1 MKKAFLSVLMMI
13 LIVSAVCQPL
23 VETAFAS
30 MEPPSETKLLDTTM
44 QKKNVE
50 QSIAEQPV
58 KQENTAANIRTRE
71 VPEHESVQEEKVT
84 TVPEQESVQAEK
96 VATVPEKES
105 VQAEKVTTAPEQQSA
120 SEEAAEVMAEGI
132 PLSEELVQ
140 TALTACE
147 QYEVPPQLL
156 FAVMEVESG
165 FQTDAQNGACTGLMQ
180 IHSINLP
187 YLQEQ
192 IGISDL
198 SDPEQNIQAG
208 AFILGGYLSRYNTE
222 DSLMAYNLGEGGAK
236 KQWEQGIHGTAYTEK
251 VLNEME

>member
-30 MEPPSETKLLDTTM
+30 MEPPSETKLLDTTL

-58 KQENTAANIRTRE
+58 KQENIAAKVRTRE
-71 VPEHESVQEEKVT
+71 
-84 TVPEQESVQAEK
+84 VPEQESVQAEE
-96 VATVPEKES
+96 ATTV
-105 VQAEKVTTAPEQQSA
+105 PEQQSA
-120 SEEAAEVMAEGI
+120 SEEAAAVMAEEI

-192 IGISDL
+192 IGINDL

-251 VLNEME
+251 VLSEME

>member
-30 MEPPSETKLLDTTM
+30 MEPPSETKLLDTTL

-58 KQENTAANIRTRE
+58 KQEKAAANVRTRE
-71 VPEHESVQEEKVT
+71 VPEQESVQEEKVM
-84 TVPEQESVQAEK
+84 
-96 VATVPEKES
+96 
-105 VQAEKVTTAPEQQSA
+105 TAPEQQSA
-120 SEEAAEVMAEGI
+120 LEETAEVMAEEI

-208 AFILGGYLSRYNTE
+208 AFILGGYLSRYSTE

-236 KQWEQGIHGTAYTEK
+236 KQWEQGIHGTA
-251 VLNEME
+251 

>member
-30 MEPPSETKLLDTTM
+30 MEPPSETKLLDTTL

-58 KQENTAANIRTRE
+58 KQEKAAANVRTRE
-71 VPEHESVQEEKVT
+71 VPEQESVQTEKVT
-84 TVPEQESVQAEK
+84 TVPEQE
-96 VATVPEKES
+96 
-105 VQAEKVTTAPEQQSA
+105 SA

-192 IGISDL
+192 IGINDL

>member
-30 MEPPSETKLLDTTM
+30 MEPPSETKLLDTTL

-58 KQENTAANIRTRE
+58 KQENTAANVRTRD
-71 VPEHESVQEEKVT
+71 VPEQESAQTEKVT
-84 TVPEQESVQAEK
+84 TVPE
-96 VATVPEKES
+96 KES
-105 VQAEKVTTAPEQQSA
+105 AKTEKVTTAPKHQSA
-120 SEEAAEVMAEGI
+120 SEEAAAVMAEGI

-208 AFILGGYLSRYNTE
+208 AFILGGYLSRYSTE

>member
-30 MEPPSETKLLDTTM
+30 MEPPSETKLLDTTL

-58 KQENTAANIRTRE
+58 KQENTAANVRTRE
-71 VPEHESVQEEKVT
+71 
-84 TVPEQESVQAEK
+84 VPEQESVQAEE
-96 VATVPEKES
+96 ATTVPEQES
-105 VQAEKVTTAPEQQSA
+105 AQTEKVTTVPEQQSA
-120 SEEAAEVMAEGI
+120 LEETAEAMAEEI

>member
-30 MEPPSETKLLDTTM
+30 MEPPSETKLLDTTL

-58 KQENTAANIRTRE
+58 KQENTAANVRTRE
-71 VPEHESVQEEKVT
+71 
-84 TVPEQESVQAEK
+84 VPEQESVQAEK
-96 VATVPEKES
+96 AATVPEKES
-105 VQAEKVTTAPEQQSA
+105 VQAEKVMTAPEQQSA
-120 SEEAAEVMAEGI
+120 LEETAEAMAEEI

-236 KQWEQGIHGTAYTEK
+236 KQWERGIHGTAYTEK

>member
-30 MEPPSETKLLDTTM
+30 MEPPSETKLLDTTL

-58 KQENTAANIRTRE
+58 KQENTAANVRTRD
-71 VPEHESVQEEKVT
+71 VPEQESAQTEKVT
-84 TVPEQESVQAEK
+84 TVPE
-96 VATVPEKES
+96 KES
-105 VQAEKVTTAPEQQSA
+105 AKTEKVTTAPKHQSA

>member
-30 MEPPSETKLLDTTM
+30 MEPPSETKLLDTTL

-58 KQENTAANIRTRE
+58 KQENIAAKVRTRE
-71 VPEHESVQEEKVT
+71 
-84 TVPEQESVQAEK
+84 VPEQESVQAEE
-96 VATVPEKES
+96 ATTV
-105 VQAEKVTTAPEQQSA
+105 PEQQSA
-120 SEEAAEVMAEGI
+120 SEEAAAVMAEEI

-192 IGISDL
+192 IGINDL

>member
-30 MEPPSETKLLDTTM
+30 MEPPSETKLLDTTL

-58 KQENTAANIRTRE
+58 KQENIAANIRTRE
-71 VPEHESVQEEKVT
+71 VPE
-84 TVPEQESVQAEK
+84 QESVQ
-96 VATVPEKES
+96 T
-105 VQAEKVTTAPEQQSA
+105 EKVTSALEQQSA
-120 SEEAAEVMAEGI
+120 LEEAAETMAEEI

>member
-30 MEPPSETKLLDTTM
+30 MEPPSETKLLDTTL

-58 KQENTAANIRTRE
+58 KQENTAANVRTRD
-71 VPEHESVQEEKVT
+71 VPEQESAQTEKVT
-84 TVPEQESVQAEK
+84 TVPE
-96 VATVPEKES
+96 KES
-105 VQAEKVTTAPEQQSA
+105 AKTEKVTTAPKHQSA
-120 SEEAAEVMAEGI
+120 SEEAAAVMAEEI

>member
-30 MEPPSETKLLDTTM
+30 MEPPSETKLLDTTL

-58 KQENTAANIRTRE
+58 KQENTAAKVRTRD
-71 VPEHESVQEEKVT
+71 
-84 TVPEQESVQAEK
+84 VPEQESVQAEK
-96 VATVPEKES
+96 AM
-105 VQAEKVTTAPEQQSA
+105 TAPEQQSA
-120 SEEAAEVMAEGI
+120 SEEAAAVMAEEI

-192 IGISDL
+192 IGINDL

>member
-30 MEPPSETKLLDTTM
+30 MEPPSETKLLDTTL

-58 KQENTAANIRTRE
+58 KQEKAAANIRTRE
-71 VPEHESVQEEKVT
+71 VPE
-84 TVPEQESVQAEK
+84 QESAK
-96 VATVPEKES
+96 T
-105 VQAEKVTTAPEQQSA
+105 EKVTTAPKHQSA
-120 SEEAAEVMAEGI
+120 SEEAAAVMAEEI

-192 IGISDL
+192 IGINDL
-198 SDPEQNIQAG
+198 SDPE
-208 AFILGGYLSRYNTE
+208 
-222 DSLMAYNLGEGGAK
+222 
-236 KQWEQGIHGTAYTEK
+236 
-251 VLNEME
+251 

>member
-30 MEPPSETKLLDTTM
+30 MEPPSETKLLDTTL

-58 KQENTAANIRTRE
+58 KQENTAAKVRTRD
-71 VPEHESVQEEKVT
+71 
-84 TVPEQESVQAEK
+84 VPEQESVQAEK
-96 VATVPEKES
+96 AM
-105 VQAEKVTTAPEQQSA
+105 TAPEQQSA
-120 SEEAAEVMAEGI
+120 SEEAAETMAEEI

>member
-30 MEPPSETKLLDTTM
+30 MEPPSETKLLDTTL

-50 QSIAEQPV
+50 QSIVEQPV
-58 KQENTAANIRTRE
+58 KQENTAANIRTRD
-71 VPEHESVQEEKVT
+71 
-84 TVPEQESVQAEK
+84 VPEQESVQAEK
-96 VATVPEKES
+96 VTTVPEKES
-105 VQAEKVTTAPEQQSA
+105 AKTEKVTTAPKHQSA
-120 SEEAAEVMAEGI
+120 SEEAAEVMAEEI

>member
-30 MEPPSETKLLDTTM
+30 MEPPSETKLLDTTL

-58 KQENTAANIRTRE
+58 KQENTAAKVRTRD
-71 VPEHESVQEEKVT
+71 
-84 TVPEQESVQAEK
+84 VPEQESVQAEK
-96 VATVPEKES
+96 AM
-105 VQAEKVTTAPEQQSA
+105 TAPEQQSA
-120 SEEAAEVMAEGI
+120 SEEAAAVMAEEI

-208 AFILGGYLSRYNTE
+208 AFILGGYLSRYSTE

>member
-30 MEPPSETKLLDTTM
+30 MEPPSETKLLDTTL

-58 KQENTAANIRTRE
+58 KQEKAAANVRTRE
-71 VPEHESVQEEKVT
+71 VPEQESVQEEKVM
-84 TVPEQESVQAEK
+84 
-96 VATVPEKES
+96 
-105 VQAEKVTTAPEQQSA
+105 TAPEQQSA
-120 SEEAAEVMAEGI
+120 LEETAEVMAEEI

-208 AFILGGYLSRYNTE
+208 AFILGGYLSRYSTE

>member
-30 MEPPSETKLLDTTM
+30 MEPPSETKLLDTTL

-58 KQENTAANIRTRE
+58 KQENIAAKVRTRE
-71 VPEHESVQEEKVT
+71 
-84 TVPEQESVQAEK
+84 VPEQESVQAEE
-96 VATVPEKES
+96 ATTV
-105 VQAEKVTTAPEQQSA
+105 PEQQSA
-120 SEEAAEVMAEGI
+120 SEEAAAVMAEEI

-192 IGISDL
+192 LGINDL

>member
-30 MEPPSETKLLDTTM
+30 MEPPSETKLLDTTL

-58 KQENTAANIRTRE
+58 KQEKAAANVRTRE
-71 VPEHESVQEEKVT
+71 
-84 TVPEQESVQAEK
+84 VPEQESVQAEK
-96 VATVPEKES
+96 AATVPEKES

-120 SEEAAEVMAEGI
+120 SEEAAEVMAEEI

>member
-30 MEPPSETKLLDTTM
+30 MEPPSETKLLDTTL

-50 QSIAEQPV
+50 QSIVEQPV
-58 KQENTAANIRTRE
+58 KQENTAANIRTRD
-71 VPEHESVQEEKVT
+71 
-84 TVPEQESVQAEK
+84 VPEQESVQAEK
-96 VATVPEKES
+96 VTTVPEKES

-120 SEEAAEVMAEGI
+120 SEETAEAMAEEI

-192 IGISDL
+192 IGINDL

>member
-1 MKKAFLSVLMMI
+1 MSYPLVDRLRERAIKENIFMKKAFLSVLMMI

-30 MEPPSETKLLDTTM
+30 MEPPSETKLLDTTL

-58 KQENTAANIRTRE
+58 KQENIAANIRTRE
-71 VPEHESVQEEKVT
+71 VPE
-84 TVPEQESVQAEK
+84 QESVQ
-96 VATVPEKES
+96 T
-105 VQAEKVTTAPEQQSA
+105 EKVTSALEQQSA
-120 SEEAAEVMAEGI
+120 LEEAAETMAEEI

>member
-30 MEPPSETKLLDTTM
+30 MEPPSETKLLVTTL

-58 KQENTAANIRTRE
+58 KEEKAAANIRTRE
-71 VPEHESVQEEKVT
+71 VPE
-84 TVPEQESVQAEK
+84 QESVQTEK
-96 VATVPEKES
+96 AATVPEKES

-120 SEEAAEVMAEGI
+120 SEEAAEVMAEEI

>member
-30 MEPPSETKLLDTTM
+30 MEPPSETKLLDTTL

-50 QSIAEQPV
+50 QSIVEQPV
-58 KQENTAANIRTRE
+58 KQENTAANIRTRD
-71 VPEHESVQEEKVT
+71 
-84 TVPEQESVQAEK
+84 VPEQESVQAEK
-96 VATVPEKES
+96 VTTVPEKES

>member
-30 MEPPSETKLLDTTM
+30 MEPPSETKLLDTTL

-71 VPEHESVQEEKVT
+71 VPE
-84 TVPEQESVQAEK
+84 QESVQAEE
-96 VATVPEKES
+96 A
-105 VQAEKVTTAPEQQSA
+105 TTAPEQQSA
-120 SEEAAEVMAEGI
+120 SEEAAEAMAEEI

-208 AFILGGYLSRYNTE
+208 AFILGGYLSRYSTE

>member
-30 MEPPSETKLLDTTM
+30 MEPPSETKLLDTTL

-58 KQENTAANIRTRE
+58 KQENTAAKVRTRD
-71 VPEHESVQEEKVT
+71 
-84 TVPEQESVQAEK
+84 VPEQESVQAEK
-96 VATVPEKES
+96 AM
-105 VQAEKVTTAPEQQSA
+105 TAPEQQSA
-120 SEEAAEVMAEGI
+120 LEETAEVMAEEI

-208 AFILGGYLSRYNTE
+208 AFILGGYLSRYSTE